1 MISAKLSSILPAW
14 DKVVVILQ
22 CIFGIDNF
30 SRFSSFNKL
39 FSKWETMA
47 EIACPIAQLTPQV
60 ADMMAMLCFSFSSY
74 RDPQL
79 FTTTLQG
86 VTSKWRRLTTV
97 YQGLSIRFR
106 RALTLLRGNDRVTAK
121 SWSTT
126 RGRGAN
132 YAAREGK
139 FLLSNM
145 ALFYFTICLST
156 ASTVLLAFWYCSCSL
171 KVFTL
176 ENASQNLK
184 NYY

>member
-1 MISAKLSSILPAW
+1 
-14 DKVVVILQ
+14 
-22 CIFGIDNF
+22 
-30 SRFSSFNKL
+30 
-39 FSKWETMA
+39 
-47 EIACPIAQLTPQV
+47 
-60 ADMMAMLCFSFSSY
+60 MLCFSFSSY

-156 ASTVLLAFWYCSCSL
+156 ASTVLLAFWYGLQLLSKGFHAWKRISKLEKLLLIPYHLLTFSTQLLQNVSECLLWRCFAIDANKQLMLIISL
-171 KVFTL
+171 VIW
-176 ENASQNLK
+176 
-184 NYY
+184 